1 MNLEMI
7 NELLQVSSGDPD
19 DARRRQLLNILLLG
33 LTVLTLL
40 TIVITGTVTAINM
53 ADPDEAALLAF
64 FVSLGALVA
73 IFLVFAINHYWSGQV
88 ASSLF
93 LLMLTVVVALSDEP
107 HQVVDGRS
115 VFLFTI
121 PILMASVL
129 VRPWASFLAAGLSS
143 IVVSA
148 IAISL
153 PGYIPPAPTML
164 GFFAFAL
171 VAWLSARS
179 LESALQD
186 LRAINRELDQRVEE
200 RTQELRAANE
210 ELAQANEKLRELDR
224 LKSKFV
230 SMVSHELR
238 TPLGAIQGFAEM
250 LQTGIYGPLSERQE
264 DALRR
269 IEKNTKRLLIIVND
283 LLDQARIEA
292 GELSIR
298 PIPFSPSE
306 LMADLEATVG
316 VLAKRKGLE
325 LTTEVAED
333 IPDPLYGD
341 EERLHQVLVNLT
353 DNAIKFTDEGGIHV
367 RICRPNGD
375 YSSHWAM
382 EISDTGPGISE
393 EERELVF
400 APFRRVDDSMTREH
414 IGVGLGLSIVKQLV
428 ELMNGEIALESEPG
442 QGSTFTVILPL
453 QQQQR
458 RAV

>member
-1 MNLEMI
+1 MRI
-7 NELLQVSSGDPD
+7 DIPRRLLNVRSTDPD
-19 DARRRQLLNILLLG
+19 DARRRRLLNILLVGVASL
-33 LTVLTLL
+33 VALTLL
-40 TIVITGTVTAINM
+40 VTGFLTISGIVGRSGPLLLALQGGGATLVGIIFVYAINR
-53 ADPDEAALLAF
+53 
-64 FVSLGALVA
+64 
-73 IFLVFAINHYWSGQV
+73 YWSGTV

-93 LLMLTVVVALSDEP
+93 LLLLTIVFALSDEP

-129 VRPWASFLAAGLSS
+129 LRPWASFAAAGLSS
-143 IVVSA
+143 MLVSA
-148 IAISL
+148 IALSL

-171 VAWLSARS
+171 VSWLSARS
-179 LESALQD
+179 LETALQD
-186 LRAINRELDQRVEE
+186 LRAVNQELDQRVEE

-210 ELAQANEKLRELDR
+210 ELARANERLRELDR

-250 LQTGIYGPLSERQE
+250 LQADIYGPLSKKQE
-264 DALRR
+264 DALGR
-269 IEKNTKRLLIIVND
+269 IEKNTRRLLIIVND

-298 PIPFSPSE
+298 PTRFSPSD
-306 LMADLEATVG
+306 LMEDLKTTVG
-316 VLAKRKGLE
+316 VLVERKGLA

-333 IPDPLYGD
+333 IPDSLYGD
-341 EERLHQVLVNLT
+341 KERLHQILVNLT

-367 RICRPNGD
+367 RICQPDGE

-382 EISDTGPGISE
+382 TVSDTGPGISE
-393 EERELVF
+393 QDRELVF
-400 APFRRVDDSMTREH
+400 APFRRIDDSMTREH

-428 ELMNGEIALESEPG
+428 ELMDGEIILESEPG
-442 QGSTFTVILPL
+442 HGSTFTVILPL
-453 QQQQR
+453 EQEQR

>member
-1 MNLEMI
+1 MRI
-7 NELLQVSSGDPD
+7 DIPRRLLNVRSTDPD
-19 DARRRQLLNILLLG
+19 DARRRRLLNILLVGVASL
-33 LTVLTLL
+33 VALTLL
-40 TIVITGTVTAINM
+40 VTGFLTISGIVGRSGPLLLALQGGGATLVGIIFVYAINR
-53 ADPDEAALLAF
+53 
-64 FVSLGALVA
+64 
-73 IFLVFAINHYWSGQV
+73 YWSGTV

-93 LLMLTVVVALSDEP
+93 LLLLTIVFALSDEP

-129 VRPWASFLAAGLSS
+129 LRPWASFAAAGLSS
-143 IVVSA
+143 MLVSA
-148 IAISL
+148 IALSL

-171 VAWLSARS
+171 VSWLSARS
-179 LESALQD
+179 LETALQD
-186 LRAINRELDQRVEE
+186 LRAVNQELDQRVEE

-210 ELAQANEKLRELDR
+210 ELARANERLRELDR

-250 LQTGIYGPLSERQE
+250 LQADIYGPLSKKQE
-264 DALRR
+264 DALGR
-269 IEKNTKRLLIIVND
+269 IEKNTRRLLIIVND

-298 PIPFSPSE
+298 PTRFSPSD
-306 LMADLEATVG
+306 LMEDLKTTVG
-316 VLAKRKGLE
+316 VLVERKGLA

-333 IPDPLYGD
+333 IPDSLYGD
-341 EERLHQVLVNLT
+341 KERLHQILVNLT

-367 RICRPNGD
+367 RICQPDGE

-382 EISDTGPGISE
+382 TVSDTGPGISE
-393 EERELVF
+393 QDRELVF
-400 APFRRVDDSMTREH
+400 APFRRIDDSMTREH

-428 ELMNGEIALESEPG
+428 ELMDGEIILESEPG
-442 QGSTFTVILPL
+442 HGSTFTVVLPL
-453 QQQQR
+453 EQEQR